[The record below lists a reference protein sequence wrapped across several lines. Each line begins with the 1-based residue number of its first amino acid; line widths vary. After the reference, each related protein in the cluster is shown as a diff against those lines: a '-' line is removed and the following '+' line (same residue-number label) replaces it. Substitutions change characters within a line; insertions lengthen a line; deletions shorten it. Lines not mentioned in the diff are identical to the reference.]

1 MNAHALRWVHQS
13 AAAALARAE
22 WADDWDRLNRSRG
35 NLPFLDAQ
43 VVALALKHFGQGD
56 EVLSVARDAAG
67 QVRAMV
73 VLSRVGKS
81 RWSSFQPSQLP
92 LGAWV
97 ADPALGV
104 SQLSRSLVRRAPGP
118 LCLAL
123 SLTQIDPRLAP
134 REPDSSG
141 AQALDYIATGWIEV
155 AGDFDSYW
163 AARGKNLRQNLRK
176 QRNKL
181 AAEGVQTQMRVL
193 RERGEMRALLERY
206 GALESTGWKG
216 QQGTAIHPDNA
227 QGRFYLELFE
237 AAAERS
243 EALVFE
249 YRFDDRTVA
258 MNLCLL
264 RAGELIVLK
273 TAYDES
279 IRTLSPAFLLR
290 EEELQQFFA
299 PGSPIRRIEYYG
311 KLMDWH
317 TKLTDNQRT
326 LYHHTRYR
334 WSWLKRL
341 VEARRQRQAEAQAPQ
356 EDSTALASTQEPD
369 SRINSRSAT

>member
-1 MNAHALRWVHQS
+1 MTPQPLRWNHQP
-13 AAAALARAE
+13 ARAALAQAGP
-22 WADDWDRLNRSRG
+22 ADEWDRLNRQRG
-35 NLPFLDAQ
+35 HLPFMDAQ
-43 VVALALKHFGQGD
+43 AISMALKHFGQGD
-56 EVLSVARDAAG
+56 ELLSTACCPAG

-73 VLSRVGKS
+73 VLNRAGRG
-81 RWSSFQPSQLP
+81 RWASFQPSQLP

-97 ADPALGV
+97 AEAQLGV
-104 SQLSRSLVRRAPGP
+104 AQLSRSLARHPPGR
-118 LCLAL
+118 LCLAV

-134 REPDSSG
+134 REPDTGSS
-141 AQALDYIATGWIEV
+141 QASDYIATGWIDV
-155 AGDFDSYW
+155 AGDFETYW

-181 AAEGVQTQMRVL
+181 AADGVQTQMQVL
-193 RERGEMRALLERY
+193 RDPTDMRAVLERY
-206 GALESTGWKG
+206 GALEGTGWKSE
-216 QQGTAIHPDNA
+216 QGTAIHPDNA
-227 QGRFYLELFE
+227 QGRFYLDLFE
-237 AAAERS
+237 AAASRG

-249 YRFDDRTVA
+249 YRFDQRTVA

-299 PGSPIRRIEYYG
+299 PDSGVQRIEYYG

-317 TKLTDNQRT
+317 TKLTGNQRT

-334 WSWLKRL
+334 WPWLMRL
-341 VEARRQRQAEAQAPQ
+341 VEARRQRQVSATQAQAEEPVQ
-356 EDSTALASTQEPD
+356 STQSHE
-369 SRINSRSAT
+369 SSINSTSSS